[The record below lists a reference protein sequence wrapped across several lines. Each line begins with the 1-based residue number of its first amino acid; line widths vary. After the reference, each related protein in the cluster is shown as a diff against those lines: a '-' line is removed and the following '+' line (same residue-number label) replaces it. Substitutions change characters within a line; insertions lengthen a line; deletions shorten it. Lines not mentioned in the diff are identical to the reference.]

1 MINIISQNGDIG
13 YNITELV
20 LDTPEDLKTL
30 KDKTWNMAPGSS
42 AFIISTSDVY
52 MLNGSREWVKI

>member
-13 YNITELV
+13 YNVTELI
-20 LDTPEDLKTL
+20 LDAPEDLKTL
-30 KDKTWNMAPGSS
+30 NDKIWNVAPGSS
-42 AFIISTSDVY
+42 AFIISTSEVY

>member
-20 LDTPEDLKTL
+20 LDTPEDLKIL
-30 KDKTWNMAPGSS
+30 NDKIWNVAPGSS
-42 AFIISTSDVY
+42 AFIISTSEVY

>member
-1 MINIISQNGDIG
+1 MINITSQNGDIG
-13 YNITELV
+13 YNVTELV

-30 KDKTWNMAPGSS
+30 NDKTWNVAPGSS

-52 MLNGSREWVKI
+52 MLNGSRKWVKI